1 MFGWYRSLLVRNVLA
16 LIVLVLISQVFAA
29 AVYLFFVQRPHLDEA
44 AMLTASQ
51 IRTANRLLAALPL
64 AARDQQL
71 LAINGV
77 PQDALPPAGATESM
91 PVGVVAR
98 YFVSRLSHELGPSD
112 QMRFER
118 GGERRV
124 WVRLRVDDAYYWML
138 LAGAPNTLPSLPW
151 TLISLLLCIATVP
164 ALVAFLIHR
173 PVERLLMR
181 LARAADTI
189 EHGAWPEAVPVE
201 GAHELAM
208 VADAFNRMAASL
220 EELETTRA
228 QMLAGISHDIR
239 TPLTKLRMV
248 LAAPESVEA
257 PADSA
262 ERFVEEID
270 TIVQQF
276 IDFAR
281 GWGSESAKRG
291 DLNALIERLAAD
303 YVGLEYVFDLSLEAL
318 PAFSFRPTGMQ
329 RLLMNLMQNAVV
341 YGRGGLAVRTRAA
354 DGCVTIDVEDQ
365 GPGVPPAM
373 LEQMK
378 QPFRR
383 GPQSE
388 QRSGSGLGLAIAER
402 IAKQHDGTLDLLP
415 NTPHGLV
422 VRVRLPLR

>member
-16 LIVLVLISQVFAA
+16 LIVLVLANQIFAGTVYVF
-29 AVYLFFVQRPHLDEA
+29 LVQRPRIEEA
-44 AMLTASQ
+44 ASLVAAQ
-51 IRTANRLLAALPL
+51 IRTVSRLLAALPP
-64 AARDQQL
+64 AVREQQL

-77 PQDALPPAGATESM
+77 SQSEVPGASATDSQPPGMA
-91 PVGVVAR
+91 AR
-98 YFVSRLSHELGPSD
+98 YFVARMSSELGAGE

-118 GGERRV
+118 GGAHRV

-138 LAGAPNTLPSLPW
+138 LAGAPHGIPSLPW

-164 ALVAFLIHR
+164 PLVAFLIHR

-189 EHGAWPEAVPVE
+189 EQGAWPEAVPVE

-220 EELETTRA
+220 QELETTRA

-248 LAAPESVEA
+248 LLAPESVEA

-270 TIVQQF
+270 MIVQQF

-281 GWGSESAKRG
+281 GWDSETARRG

-303 YVGLEYVFDLSLEAL
+303 YVGLEYVFDLSLEPL
-318 PAFSFRPTGMQ
+318 PEFSFRPTGMQ
-329 RLLMNLMQNAVV
+329 RLLMNLMHNAAVH
-341 YGRGGLAVRTRAA
+341 GRNGLAVRTRMA
-354 DGCVTIDVEDQ
+354 GGYVTIDVEDQ
-365 GPGVPPAM
+365 GPGVPAELLP
-373 LEQMK
+373 LMK
-378 QPFRR
+378 QPFRQ
-383 GPQSE
+383 GPQSD
-388 QRSGSGLGLAIAER
+388 QRSGSGLGLAIADR
-402 IAKQHDGTLDLLP
+402 IARQHDGVLDLLP
-415 NTPHGLV
+415 NRPHGLV
-422 VRVRLPLR
+422 ARVRLPVR

>member
-16 LIVLVLISQVFAA
+16 LIVLVLTSQIFAG
-29 AVYLFFVQRPHLDEA
+29 AVYLFFVQRPRVDEA
-44 AMLTASQ
+44 AALTASQ
-51 IRTANRLLAALPL
+51 IRTASRLLAALPP
-64 AARDQQL
+64 AAREQQL

-77 PQDALPPAGATESM
+77 SQGEVPPASAAQPL
-91 PVGVVAR
+91 PVGFVAR
-98 YFVSRLSHELGPSD
+98 YFVSRLAHELGAGD
-112 QMRFER
+112 QIRFEQ
-118 GGERRV
+118 GSAQRV
-124 WVRLRVDDAYYWML
+124 WVRLRVDDAYYWMV
-138 LAGAPNTLPSLPW
+138 LAGAPNAIPSLPW

-181 LARAADTI
+181 LSRAADTI

-220 EELETTRA
+220 QELDTTRA

-248 LAAPESVEA
+248 LEAPESVEA
-257 PADSA
+257 PAESA

-270 TIVQQF
+270 LIVQQF

-281 GWGSESAKRG
+281 GWDSEPTKRG

-318 PAFSFRPTGMQ
+318 PEFAFRPTGMQ

-341 YGRGGLAVRTRAA
+341 YGRVGLAVRTWVA
-354 DGCVTIDVEDQ
+354 DGYVTIDVEDQ
-365 GPGVPPAM
+365 GPGVPAELLP
-373 LEQMK
+373 LMK

-388 QRSGSGLGLAIAER
+388 QRNGSGLGLAIAER
-402 IAKQHDGTLDLLP
+402 IAKQHDGTLDLLA
-415 NTPHGLV
+415 NRPHGLV
-422 VRVRLPLR
+422 ARVRLPLR